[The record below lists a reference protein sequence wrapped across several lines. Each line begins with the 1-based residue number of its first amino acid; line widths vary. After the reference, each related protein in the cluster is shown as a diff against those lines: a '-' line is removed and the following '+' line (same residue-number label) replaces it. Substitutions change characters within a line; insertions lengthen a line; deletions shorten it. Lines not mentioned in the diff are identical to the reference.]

1 MTHMN
6 KIKRKLTEIKV
17 ESASIKLVVFTLLSL
32 TTTIN
37 YAQTGDKNSI
47 AYPSANNN
55 SLPRN
60 ISDDVDL
67 YQGKVNINIPLHTIQ
82 TTNLSVPISLSYE
95 GGNGIKVQE
104 IASQVG
110 LGWKIK
116 AGGYITRIVRGL
128 PDEDPKGY
136 IGTGNAG
143 HQVNEQLNN
152 KILDKIGTG
161 EIDGEPD
168 LFILV
173 TPSFELTFVF
183 DPNGDPVF
191 NKTKGIQITHNLRSN
206 GGDINNTSWTVK
218 DLDGTIYKFGSRGD
232 SRESLTT
239 QLNKDTKNFVSAWYL
254 DQISTPNLKDQI
266 NFEYVAGNTYSFTD
280 QRLSK
285 LEYEGFG
292 SCSKPPSTSTDK
304 VQYTFESPKY
314 VSKIWNRTTE
324 LRFNYVNDRRDLTNA
339 SRLESIYLY
348 SSFNMN
354 HRKGFKFSHSYFGP
368 STGSNEELR
377 LKLDAV
383 KLEGSFPNNSLLH
396 FASFKY
402 NMSENLPNRNS
413 HEFDYLGYYNVNA
426 SGSPFPP
433 EANKEPHNGRAQANI
448 LNEVKSIT
456 GDITTIVY
464 ESNTVFD
471 SNIGHNIDIPGLR
484 VSAMIK
490 SSSGKS
496 FRTEY
501 RYDEGEKSSGKIA
514 SENYKKFGNTFSM
527 LVIIP
532 GNPIGCVV
540 TGKVTSS
547 TSLFN
552 SVEAQGNI
560 VGYSKVKTLY
570 PNLSYSL
577 KQFSNIDKFPD
588 EYNPSNS
595 DGSIYS
601 IDNSAQVGSRTSYS
615 FKRGVLYQENLYEP
629 NGQPIKET
637 IYNYTSLNSPTKR
650 AVGVKVILLRSL
662 NGGIAYL
669 WTYGTYTQVTDHYA
683 LSHKTEVDYD
693 RTNAALGIISNTD
706 YTYTSENINLLKT
719 VDILDSKQQT
729 TTTVYVHPQD
739 MLGQVN
745 DPTGIYNAMVSN
757 NILSPVIGTQT
768 LKKTAVSTVPLLSK
782 TQKFFT
788 PSALT
793 FVPESTWEKKGLNTE
808 FISALHTKYDS
819 YGHAIESQQLQGPTS
834 SYLYDS
840 FTQSLIGKADN
851 ATLDDIAYTSFES
864 SDVGNWRIPELPRSV
879 QKAITGTRSALLD
892 DYMRLSK
899 ANLNPSKQYVLTYW
913 VNGNNLPIVKTNT
926 VIPANLVRTKGDW
939 KQYQC
944 IFSNATI
951 VYVDSEMYQTVVLDE
966 LRLQPL
972 DAAMITYTHDPAA
985 GITSITDA
993 RGQIS
998 YYNYDDYLRLKEIR
1012 DFDQNI
1018 IESYEYHY
1026 HTPIN

>member
-1 MTHMN
+1 MN
-6 KIKRKLTEIKV
+6 KTQRNPIGLKV
-17 ESASIKLVVFTLLSL
+17 KSFGIRLVVFTLLSMIS
-32 TTTIN
+32 TMN
-37 YAQTGDKNSI
+37 YGQTGDKNSI

-82 TTNLSVPISLSYE
+82 TTNLSVPVSLSYE

-136 IGTGNAG
+136 IGTGDAG
-143 HQVNEQLNN
+143 HKVNETLNN
-152 KILDKIGTG
+152 TTIDRIGIG

-183 DPNGDPVF
+183 DPNGNPVF

-206 GGDINNTSWTVK
+206 GGDINNTNWIVK
-218 DLDGTIYKFGSRGD
+218 DLDGTIYKFGSKTD
-232 SRESLTT
+232 SRESLTIK
-239 QLNKDTKNFVSAWYL
+239 LNNDTKNFVSTWYL
-254 DQISTPNLKDQI
+254 DQMSSPNLIDQI
-266 NFEYVAGNTYSFTD
+266 NFEYIAGNTYSFTD

-292 SCSKPPSTSTDK
+292 SCQKPPSTFIDK

-314 VSKIWNRTTE
+314 VSKIHNSITE
-324 LRFNYVNDRRDLTNA
+324 LRFNYLNDRRDINA

-348 SSFNMN
+348 SSSNTN
-354 HRKGFKFSHSYFGP
+354 HRKGFKFSYSYFGP
-368 STGSNEELR
+368 SSGSTDELR
-377 LKLDAV
+377 LKLDAIR
-383 KLEGSFPNNSLLH
+383 LEGSFPNSNLLH

-402 NMSENLPNRNS
+402 NMNENLPNRNS
-413 HEFDYLGYYNVNA
+413 HEFDYSGYYNINA
-426 SGSPFPP
+426 SGSSFPP
-433 EANKEPHNGRAQANI
+433 EANKEPNNGRAQANI
-448 LNEVKSIT
+448 LNEIRSIT
-456 GDITTIVY
+456 GDITTIFY
-464 ESNTVFD
+464 EPNTIFD
-471 SNIGHNIDIPGLR
+471 SNAGQNIDISGLR
-484 VSAMIK
+484 VSAIVK
-490 SSSGKS
+490 SSSGKA

-501 RYDEGEKSSGKIA
+501 HYHEGGKSSGKVVN
-514 SENYKKFGNTFSM
+514 ENYKKFRNTFSM
-527 LVIIP
+527 LVVIP
-532 GNPIGCVV
+532 GNPIGCVI
-540 TGKVTSS
+540 TGNMTSS

-570 PNLSYSL
+570 PNLSYNL
-577 KQFSNIDKFPD
+577 KQFSNIDTFPD
-588 EYNPSNS
+588 EYTPSNS

-615 FKRGVLYQENLYEP
+615 FKRGLLSKENLYEP

-637 IYNYTSLNSPTKR
+637 IYNYTSLNSPTKG
-650 AVGVKVILLRSL
+650 ALGVKVILLRSL

-669 WTYGTYTQVTDHYA
+669 WTYGTYKQVTDYYA
-683 LSHKTEVDYD
+683 LSHKTEIDYD
-693 RTNAALGIISNTD
+693 RTNAASGIVLNTD

-719 VDILDSKQQT
+719 VDALNSKQQT
-729 TTTVYVHPQD
+729 LTTVYLHPQD
-739 MLGQVN
+739 MLSQAD
-745 DPTGIYNAMVSN
+745 DPTGVYNAMVNN
-757 NILSPVIGTQT
+757 NILAPIIGTRT
-768 LKKTAVSTVPLLSK
+768 SKKTSASTVALLSK

-788 PSALT
+788 PSPLM
-793 FVPESTWEKKGLNTE
+793 FVPGSKSEKKGLDTE
-808 FISALHTKYDS
+808 FISSLYTKYDS
-819 YGHAIESQQLQGPTS
+819 YGHVIESEQLQGPTS

-840 FTQSLIGKADN
+840 ITQLLIGKADN
-851 ATLDDIAYTSFES
+851 ATLNDIAYTSFES
-864 SDVGNWRIPELPRSV
+864 YGVGNWNIPERPQSI
-879 QKAITGTRSALLD
+879 QKAITGTRSALID
-892 DYMRLSK
+892 DYTRLSK
-899 ANLNPSKQYVLTYW
+899 ANLDPSKQYVLTYW
-913 VNGNNLPIVKTNT
+913 VNGNNLPKITTHT
-926 VIPANLVRTKGDW
+926 VIPANLIRTKGDW
-939 KQYQC
+939 RQYQC

-951 VYVDSEMYQTVVLDE
+951 VKVDSEQNQTVILDE
-966 LRLQPL
+966 LRLQPYN
-972 DAAMITYTHDPAA
+972 ASMVTYTHDLAA
-985 GITSITDA
+985 GITSITDM

-1018 IESYEYHY
+1018 IESYEYYY